1 MSLALLV
8 VRSAQQQDLPS
19 IQLLSPVADQQ
30 LARAQDLVVKYAIAD
45 DGHACRVVLV
55 INGRVVGTHE
65 GCKLSVLVPE
75 YELVLGSNLVEVIR
89 QGDDYYNYEEQ
100 EASVTFA
107 VVEPKQWP
115 SVPSGGSRGASDAR
129 EACSQHDAA
138 CSRGACIH
146 QVSDM
151 CILYEDEWAREKG
164 AIPRILHWV
173 WVGGGGDIPAKF
185 HPMMESWRRLHPN
198 WQAVVWTDEKV
209 TWELRNQALMLQA
222 DTYAELSDIVR
233 LEVVER
239 FGGVYVDTD
248 FQALQVVPQPA
259 LSSPVPLPSL
269 IFELPRSRTF
279 TCLPRPPPTMLHLPP
294 RALRYS
300 CERMHSLWIRCCR
313 ASNSLS
319 VPKKTQTFLHGVKA
333 REKSG
338 CARPSLGLSKAR
350 EVPESALSAKCL
362 GLSPT
367 ILLTPRCA
375 HCACHPH
382 ADPACG
388 MDS

>member
-1 MSLALLV
+1 MHRSTLLLVSLALLV

-55 INGRVVGTHE
+55 INGRVMGTRE

-75 YELVLGSNLVEVIR
+75 HELVLGSNLVEVIR
-89 QGDDYYNYEEQ
+89 QGDDYHNYEEQ
-100 EASVTFA
+100 EATVTFT

-115 SVPSGGSRGASDAR
+115 SVPSGGSRGASDAG
-129 EACSQHDAA
+129 EACSEHDAV
-138 CSRGACIH
+138 CSRRACVH
-146 QVSDM
+146 QVSET

-185 HPMMESWRRLHPN
+185 HPMMESWRRLHPD
-198 WQAVVWTDEKV
+198 WQTVIWTDEKV

-239 FGGVYVDTD
+239 FGGIYVDTD
-248 FQALQVVPQPA
+248 FQALQVVPHPA
-259 LSSPVPLPSL
+259 LSSPVPLSSL
-269 IFELPRSRTF
+269 LFGF
-279 TCLPRPPPTMLHLPP
+279 TDVKDLHLSSAPPPPTMLRLPP
-294 RALRYS
+294 
-300 CERMHSLWIRCCR
+300 
-313 ASNSLS
+313 
-319 VPKKTQTFLHGVKA
+319 
-333 REKSG
+333 
-338 CARPSLGLSKAR
+338 
-350 EVPESALSAKCL
+350 
-362 GLSPT
+362 
-367 ILLTPRCA
+367 
-375 HCACHPH
+375 
-382 ADPACG
+382 
-388 MDS
+388 